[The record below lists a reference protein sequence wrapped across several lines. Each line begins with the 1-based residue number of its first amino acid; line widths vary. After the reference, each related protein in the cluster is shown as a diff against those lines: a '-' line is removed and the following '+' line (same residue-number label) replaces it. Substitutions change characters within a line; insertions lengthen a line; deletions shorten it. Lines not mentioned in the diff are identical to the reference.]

1 MALKTSDIDVEIASI
16 QKKMTT
22 GEKAIVSTIKKLD
35 KQKQNQQKLVDKH
48 KRLQSAKINI
58 NQYNRAG

>member
-1 MALKTSDIDVEIASI
+1 MALKTSDIDVEIAGI